1 MAFENPFFSD
11 KARAWLGSIQG
22 VPEDQVPAKA
32 NLAAQAGLMSFPE
45 ALAIKMIADRIRAP
59 QGNMP
64 EGTVMSEM
72 LGGIAGIDAGRMEN
86 PSFAGGGIVAF
97 SDGGGVSSAQ
107 VDRILKKHPINRT
120 AEDNEILRRAGLQL
134 ERRAPL
140 PEDSALA
147 RFDRFLGT
155 PFYREATAAPYASD
169 EEVAKGGTANLTNEA
184 IARMLGAEQ
193 VVQAPSQAPSQPA
206 PSSGGPSRRFRNVIR
221 SESGERTPPPV
232 EEELPP
238 SNLKIPERPS
248 AALAASDKR
257 LAIPEEAPKG
267 TMEYYKELQDFRAK
281 EGIGET
287 RKKRME
293 YLSGEEKKL
302 EEEFG
307 KDRMLAFAE
316 LGFKMAGA
324 ASRPGA
330 TFMGALAE
338 GAISGTQALRGLNK
352 EYRANRRALIDANF
366 QLQEAEEKEKEGDFK
381 TANKMREDATERLA
395 RAREA
400 NAKIEVDLQ
409 RIAAS
414 VYGAELGAATSREN
428 TQATKEATAALNAN
442 RASAELQDRRNALL
456 DKLGY
461 NMTYMALQNETD
473 PVKKE
478 QQRAQLNAIEAQ
490 ANKLLGVSGGTPAEI
505 KSLVSK
511 YAGK

>member
-1 MAFENPFFSD
+1 
-11 KARAWLGSIQG
+11 
-22 VPEDQVPAKA
+22 
-32 NLAAQAGLMSFPE
+32 
-45 ALAIKMIADRIRAP
+45 
-59 QGNMP
+59 MP

-72 LGGIAGIDAGRMEN
+72 LGGIAGMDAGRMEN

-107 VDRILKKHPINRT
+107 VDRILKKHPITRT

-147 RFDRFLGT
+147 TFDRFLGT

-193 VVQAPSQAPSQPA
+193 VVQAPSQPTQPA
-206 PSSGGPSRRFRNVIR
+206 PRSGGPSRRFRAAV
-221 SESGERTPPPV
+221 ESTPPPV
-232 EEELPP
+232 EEELKP
-238 SNLKIPERPS
+238 SNLKIPTRPS

-352 EYRANRRALIDANF
+352 EYRANRRSLIDANF

-381 TANKMREDATERLA
+381 AANQMRENATERLA
-395 RAREA
+395 RARTE
-400 NAKIEVDLQ
+400 NAKIEVDMK

-414 VYGAELGAATSREN
+414 IGVAELGAATSREN
-428 TQATKEATAALNAN
+428 TQATREATAALNAS

-473 PVKKE
+473 PAKRE
-478 QQRAQLNAIEAQ
+478 QIGAQLNAIETQ
-490 ANKLLGVSGGTPAEI
+490 ADKLLGVSGGMPDEV

>member
-1 MAFENPFFSD
+1 
-11 KARAWLGSIQG
+11 
-22 VPEDQVPAKA
+22 
-32 NLAAQAGLMSFPE
+32 
-45 ALAIKMIADRIRAP
+45 
-59 QGNMP
+59 
-64 EGTVMSEM
+64 
-72 LGGIAGIDAGRMEN
+72 
-86 PSFAGGGIVAF
+86 
-97 SDGGGVSSAQ
+97 
-107 VDRILKKHPINRT
+107 
-120 AEDNEILRRAGLQL
+120 
-134 ERRAPL
+134 
-140 PEDSALA
+140 
-147 RFDRFLGT
+147 
-155 PFYREATAAPYASD
+155 
-169 EEVAKGGTANLTNEA
+169 
-184 IARMLGAEQ
+184 
-193 VVQAPSQAPSQPA
+193 
-206 PSSGGPSRRFRNVIR
+206 
-221 SESGERTPPPV
+221 
-232 EEELPP
+232 
-238 SNLKIPERPS
+238 
-248 AALAASDKR
+248 
-257 LAIPEEAPKG
+257 
-267 TMEYYKELQDFRAK
+267 MEYYKELQDFRAK